1 MKSVTVKQLLQTPR
15 KFNNKQI
22 KLSGWVKNKRASANI
37 IFLAISDG
45 SSINTLQAV
54 VKQEDNPQVFSLL
67 QTVNLTS
74 AVMVWGEIILTPKA
88 KQPLELKL
96 KQVSLLAQ
104 AESDY
109 PLQKKEHS
117 QEFFRSNAHL
127 RVRAK
132 TYFAVMKIRSVLS
145 HAIFEYFFKND
156 FILVQSPILTSN
168 DCEGAGETFVIK
180 DSETFFNKT
189 TFLTVSGQFG
199 AEAFA
204 QAFKKVFTFGPTFR
218 AEKSHTNRHLSEF
231 WMIEPEIA
239 FANLKDLMQLIQN
252 LIKFLIKKVMENAS
266 DELNVLAKQFSND
279 IISNLKTIIST
290 KKFPIIEYSK
300 ALAILK
306 ESSDTKKTNFELND
320 FSFGIDLKTEHE
332 RFLCEQYFQ
341 NQPLFVINYPKE
353 LKAFYM
359 KTNTD
364 NKTVAAVDLLLP
376 KIGEICG
383 GSERESDLNQ
393 LKNRCQSLNIDTKSL
408 NWYLDMRKWGY
419 FASAGFGLG
428 FDRLLAYI
436 CGLENI
442 RDAIPFPR
450 VHGTINF

>member
-1 MKSVTVKQLLQTPR
+1 M
-15 KFNNKQI
+15 
-22 KLSGWVKNKRASANI
+22 
-37 IFLAISDG
+37 
-45 SSINTLQAV
+45 
-54 VKQEDNPQVFSLL
+54 
-67 QTVNLTS
+67 
-74 AVMVWGEIILTPKA
+74 
-88 KQPLELKL
+88 
-96 KQVSLLAQ
+96 SLLAQ

-408 NWYLDMRKWGY
+408 N
-419 FASAGFGLG
+419 
-428 FDRLLAYI
+428 
-436 CGLENI
+436 
-442 RDAIPFPR
+442 
-450 VHGTINF
+450 